1 MEGDESLHSVYRQ
14 RTVEYI
20 LENKEMYTYFIEDDE
35 TIEEYC
41 KDMAKDGTWGD

>member
-1 MEGDESLHSVYRQ
+1 M

-20 LENKEMYTYFIEDDE
+20 LENKLEYEHFIQDDE

-41 KDMAKDGTWGD
+41 ADIAKDGMWAGQLEINALSQLY